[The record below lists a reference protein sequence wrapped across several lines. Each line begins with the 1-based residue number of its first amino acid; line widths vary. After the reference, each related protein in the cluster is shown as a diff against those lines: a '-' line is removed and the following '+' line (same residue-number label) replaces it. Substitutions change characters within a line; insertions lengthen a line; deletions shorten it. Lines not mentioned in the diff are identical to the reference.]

1 MILQV
6 LFWRILGC
14 WVLAA
19 VVAVLEVLPAYARGA
34 ALAPSLRSAA
44 RTCVRYGVV
53 LTVGMIF
60 AAMFESVD
68 KNWDF
73 RLKAFSHDLAAYS
86 EYVRQAVLF
95 GFVICFMIV
104 TSLVVRLLDR
114 FVPNDRANRT
124 AVVQSGNNGGTASGN

>member
-34 ALAPSLRSAA
+34 MPAPSLLSAA

-53 LTVGMIF
+53 LTVGIVF
-60 AAMFESVD
+60 VGMFESID
-68 KNWDF
+68 RIWDF
-73 RLKAFSHDLAAYS
+73 RVKPFSYDLTAYS
-86 EYVRQAVLF
+86 GYVRQAVLF
-95 GFVICFMIV
+95 GFWICFMLV
-104 TSLVVRLLDR
+104 TSSVFRLLNR
-114 FVPNDRANRT
+114 FVPNDRAN
-124 AVVQSGNNGGTASGN
+124 APAAENGTGGVASGN